1 VRRALWF
8 ILLAMTPG
16 MALAQSSQFGVR
28 GLGFPGR
35 GLATRAAA
43 SGGAFGLFDPESSL
57 NPAALGSI
65 PALTAVFTINQ
76 GFRHQ
81 ENPAGTASTRDTR
94 FPQLMV
100 VGPVRQASAAL
111 GFSYS
116 NYTDRDFTIVSRDT
130 IDLRGV
136 PVGVTD
142 SFASRGGLSDL
153 RLAGAYR
160 IRDRWTFGGGFH
172 VITGSNR
179 LQSNRSFDDP
189 AFVPSLQTAEVSY
202 AGIGVSAGAIRQ
214 FGPRF
219 AMAVLARWDGHLNV
233 DRDSARVGTI
243 DLPYT
248 FGLGIRWQPS
258 PKLDLATHTVVRTWS
273 AANSDLVQQGGIGA
287 ENTLEVAAGAEYT
300 PDPKRPF
307 RRPLRLGG
315 HYARLPFPLV
325 SGQQGHEFGVSAGTG
340 MRFAQQRGGIDL
352 TVEHVWRSEGVY
364 SERAFQVSLGMS
376 VRP

>member
-1 VRRALWF
+1 VRRAL
-8 ILLAMTPG
+8 LLLYLVMTPG
-16 MALAQSSQFGVR
+16 ITLAQSSQFGVR

-35 GLATRAAA
+35 GLAARAAA

-65 PALTAVFTINQ
+65 PTLTAVFTINQ

-94 FPQLMV
+94 FPQLMI
-100 VGPVRQASAAL
+100 VGPVRQPPAAL

-116 NYTDRDFTIVSRDT
+116 NYTNRDFTIATANT

-142 SFASRGGLSDL
+142 SLSSRGGLSDL

-160 IRDRWTFGGGFH
+160 IRDRWTLGGGFH
-172 VITGSNR
+172 IITGSNR
-179 LQSNRSFDDP
+179 LESRRSFED
-189 AFVPSLQTAEVSY
+189 STYLSSRQRAEISY

-219 AMAVLARWDGHLNV
+219 AVAAMARWDGHLNV
-233 DRDSARVGTI
+233 DRDSVRVGTI

-248 FGLGIRWQPS
+248 FGLGIRWQPF
-258 PKLDLATHTVVRTWS
+258 PQLDLATQTIVRTWS
-273 AANSDLVQQGGIGA
+273 AANSDLLQQGGIGA
-287 ENTLEVAAGAEYT
+287 ENTFEVAAGAEYT
-300 PDPKRPF
+300 PDLKRPF
-307 RRPLRLGG
+307 RRPIRLGA
-315 HYARLPFPLV
+315 HYSRLPFPLLP
-325 SGQQGHEFGVSAGTG
+325 GQQGHEYGVSVGSG

-352 TVEHVWRSEGVY
+352 TLEHVWRSEGDY
-364 SERAFQVSLGMS
+364 SERAFVFSLGMS